1 MQISAQVSL
10 YPLRQERLSP
20 AIEEAWKILEKNQLN
35 VEKGTM
41 STIVGGEVDQ
51 VFGAIKE
58 AFLKSAEKGQV
69 SMVVTFANA
78 CPMVLERKT

>member
-1 MQISAQVSL
+1 MQVSAQVSL

-20 AIEEAWKILEKNQLN
+20 SIEETWRILEEKRLD

-41 STIVGGEVDQ
+41 STLISGEADK
-51 VFGAIKE
+51 VFDAIKE

-69 SMVVTFANA
+69 SMVVAFSNA
-78 CPMVLERKT
+78 CPVVLERKT

>member
-20 AIEEAWKILEKNQLN
+20 SIEEAWKILEEKELD
-35 VEKGTM
+35 VEKGAM
-41 STIVGGEVDQ
+41 STLISGEAEK
-51 VFGAIKE
+51 VFDAIKE

-78 CPMVLERKT
+78 CHIVLECKT